1 MGIPDAVFSTRAQLR
16 SAIILNSDHLTRDE
30 RNLLTSAVAAID
42 WLQSYCKIVEASRP
56 INKSSLE

>member
-16 SAIILNSDHLTRDE
+16 SAILNSDHLTRDE

>member
-16 SAIILNSDHLTRDE
+16 SAILNSDHLTRDD

-56 INKSSLE
+56 INKSSTD